1 MSVFKAYDVRGV
13 YGNGL
18 DEDLAYKV
26 GNYLPQLL
34 NSDHVMIG
42 RDAHVHLHLLYL
54 MPCVKV

>member
-34 NSDHVMIG
+34 NSDHVNRKRCSYIFTLS
-42 RDAHVHLHLLYL
+42 V
-54 MPCVKV
+54 